1 MFHIRVTIGASIL
14 ICLLLLLHISEVR
27 GAESE
32 VRGAESN
39 NCTVDIPF
47 DPDGME
53 SAVFNWVF
61 WISRGVC
68 VRRVS
73 SGNCYASLQA
83 VLEQLI
89 ALRQA
94 EYSGATTLL
103 TLLPTVGVLLGAP
116 TTEIWMMLMIV
127 PFGGW
132 LTMLVSFGGS
142 MMPTRIEDYATA
154 SGGRTVVI
162 RDGTTGLSEVDF
174 ATKRQ
179 EIEDTIR
186 RRLSVVNPQSIP
198 KVGIASGLG
207 AVVLLWTGAQAAMAI
222 IEAGAVL
229 QFVCTSVWWFH
240 LWYILGQSY

>member
-1 MFHIRVTIGASIL
+1 MFHIRVRIGTSIF
-14 ICLLLLLHISEVR
+14 IFLLLLLHISEVK
-27 GAESE
+27 
-32 VRGAESN
+32 GAESN
-39 NCTVDIPF
+39 YCTVDIPF

-53 SAVFNWVF
+53 SAAFNC

-94 EYSGATTLL
+94 EYSGATSLL
-103 TLLPTVGVLLGAP
+103 TLLPTVGVLLGAQ

-142 MMPTRIEDYATA
+142 MMPTRVEDYATA

-162 RDGTTGLSEVDF
+162 RDGTIGSTKDEF
-174 ATKRQ
+174 ATKKR
-179 EIEDTIR
+179 EIEDTVR
-186 RRLSVVNPQSIP
+186 RRLSMVSPQSIP
-198 KVGIASGLG
+198 KVGIA
-207 AVVLLWTGAQAAMAI
+207 
-222 IEAGAVL
+222 
-229 QFVCTSVWWFH
+229 
-240 LWYILGQSY
+240 